1 MGGNMSSELTLTEE
15 QTVEAKWLEGI
26 KNHYRI
32 TDERFQSGLEF
43 ASLVVDGVAKVVAY
57 ETAFKCSREFAVS
70 SSTTLFRA
78 KWIQEL
84 IRYMQTDDSVEYISE
99 VKHTIAVLMQIIKD
113 PRATYREK
121 TEASKALQPYIK
133 QERAKLEIDLT
144 MRTDEGSMIDKVVAL
159 AKGLANQ
166 GKMIDKSGDIVD
178 AVLID

>member
-1 MGGNMSSELTLTEE
+1 MGSEITLTEE
-15 QTVEAKWLEGI
+15 QTIEAKWLEGI

-57 ETAFKCSREFAVS
+57 EQAFKCDRQFAIS
-70 SSTTLFRA
+70 SATTLFRA

-84 IRYMQTDDSVEYISE
+84 IRYMQTDDGVEYITE

-133 QERAKLEIDLT
+133 QERAKLEVEVKMQDDDQRSLIEKLVQT
-144 MRTDEGSMIDKVVAL
+144 ASNLSA
-159 AKGLANQ
+159 Q
-166 GKMIDKSGDIVD
+166 GKMIGHKGDIIDVE
-178 AVLID
+178 LID

>member
-1 MGGNMSSELTLTEE
+1 MSSELTLTEE